1 MRNIFKK
8 LHIGSN
14 HESNRTN
21 ETLASTTSCANDHNR
36 TSSSS
41 SNAAPPSPSAS
52 AATAASSPAP
62 VVSSG
67 SRTDYMTSEEEFQ
80 VQLAMAISA
89 SSSNSEDFSEKDQ
102 IRAATLL
109 SLNNRRSDL
118 GRDKA
123 DVAAEVLSRQYWVT
137 VLELNLSEF
146 ICSPF
151 SILLSVI
158 HFILLT

>member
-21 ETLASTTSCANDHNR
+21 ETLASTTSCATDHNR

-41 SNAAPPSPSAS
+41 SNAAPPSPSES

-67 SRTDYMTSEEEFQ
+67 GRTDYITSEEEFQ

-89 SSSNSEDFSEKDQ
+89 SSSNPEDFSEKDQ

-123 DVAAEVLSRQYWVT
+123 DVAAEVLSRQYWVI
-137 VLELNLSEF
+137 VLELNSSEF
-146 ICSPF
+146 SCLPF
-151 SILLSVI
+151 LILLCVI